1 MLWRTLFCLYLCF
14 GLLYILS
21 IILCVSISANRFR
34 KKHPDIKLPKS
45 SPAEVLMIAI
55 KTILV
60 ALIPVVNIVLSMGVI
75 IFYDATCDSA
85 VEEIE
90 RKNGI
95 FADKT

>member
-1 MLWRTLFCLYLCF
+1 MIWKSLFCLYLGF
-14 GLLYILS
+14 GLLYMLG
-21 IILCVSISANRFR
+21 IILCISISANRFR
-34 KKHPDIKLPKS
+34 KKHPDVKLPKS
-45 SPAEVLMIAI
+45 SPAEVLMIVI

-60 ALIPVVNIVLSMGVI
+60 ALIPVVNIVLSMGTI

-90 RKNGI
+90 RKYGI